1 MRLYYGHL
9 AKSDKT
15 FCTVSQRT
23 NGSLFLSTPG
33 MERIEANRKKFS
45 VSNTALE
52 KVQSFLLS
60 AIALSLSSR
69 YFGTERPCIAI
80 VTITCISRLISCIN
94 LSCTLCPLPHTGLES
109 CIMPRKQTLARDAQA
124 IAPQPAR
131 QRLPE
136 PLPRDPL
143 GQRLCQL
150 FPYPW
155 QAIVA
160 PNPVDVSQ
168 KPAWQTLTQY
178 PLKPRA
184 LWTYWQD
191 AAQLVGVRFGPTT
204 TYGLI
209 DLDALSLHHP
219 TRDRQALI
227 TLRAALAS
235 IGIHETLLLRSSWN
249 GGLHLYIPLPETV
262 PTFGL
267 AVALKHCLE
276 AHHLLLQAGQLE
288 VFPNAKRY
296 SKAGEYSEYNA
307 HRLPLQPG
315 SGSVL
320 LNDRLQPLPSD
331 LACFFQRWDQ
341 AAAAQNLE
349 QLHQAIATAKKQHQY
364 RSYNRRSNTALWQQ
378 ELQTEI
384 EQGWTGPGQTNH
396 LLKTIGC
403 YGVVFQ
409 SLSGEALAHHIEH
422 TAIKSPGY
430 REWCQHQHEISR
442 RAQEW
447 ATAVESYYWPLG
459 TNPKRDRTLRLPNAV
474 NNIVNFNQKRA
485 EEAQTRIKQAVL
497 ELTQQG
503 QLPDGLTARAQ
514 AIASLAQCS
523 HSTLQKYKELW
534 HPEWYVIEQPEPAT
548 ASSLAPAIAP
558 SKALENSPREELHT
572 IAYMKVGGVTEGSFL
587 GERSSFSEGEGPGRG
602 KVSFPQPLTP
612 APAIVYEDLS
622 DVIVGIQIQIGRL
635 GWTVEQAH
643 QFIADNFQGKRR
655 SQLTDDELIGL
666 LYQLRTRSL

>member
-1 MRLYYGHL
+1 
-9 AKSDKT
+9 
-15 FCTVSQRT
+15 
-23 NGSLFLSTPG
+23 
-33 MERIEANRKKFS
+33 
-45 VSNTALE
+45 
-52 KVQSFLLS
+52 
-60 AIALSLSSR
+60 
-69 YFGTERPCIAI
+69 
-80 VTITCISRLISCIN
+80 
-94 LSCTLCPLPHTGLES
+94 
-109 CIMPRKQTLARDAQA
+109 MPRKQIPTRESQA
-124 IAPQPAR
+124 IALQPAR

-160 PNPVDVSQ
+160 PTPPDASQ

-184 LWTYWQD
+184 LWAYWQD
-191 AAQLVGVRFGPTT
+191 AAQLVGVRFGATT

-219 TRDRQALI
+219 IRDRRALT
-227 TLRAALAS
+227 TLQAALAS
-235 IGIHETLLLRSSWN
+235 IGIYQTLLLRSSWN
-249 GGLHLYIPLPETV
+249 GGLHLYIPLPEAV

-276 AHHLLLQAGQLE
+276 AHHLPLQAGQLE
-288 VFPNAKRY
+288 VFPNVKRY

-320 LNDRLQPLPSD
+320 LSDRLQPLPSN
-331 LACFFQRWDQ
+331 LSSFFQQWDQ
-341 AAAAQNLE
+341 AAAAQDLE
-349 QLHQAIATAKKQHQY
+349 QLHQALAQTKKQHQY
-364 RSYNRRSNTALWQQ
+364 RSYHRRSNTALWRQ
-378 ELQTEI
+378 ELETEI

-409 SLSGEALAHHIEH
+409 SLSGEALTHYIER
-422 TAIKSPGY
+422 TAIHSPGY
-430 REWCQHQHEISR
+430 QEWCQHQHEIHR

-447 ATAVESYYWPLG
+447 AAAAENYYWPLG
-459 TNPKRDRTLRLPNAV
+459 TSPKRDRSLHPTTAA

-485 EEAQTRIKQAVL
+485 EDAQVRIKQAVL
-497 ELTQQG
+497 KLTQQG
-503 QLPDGLTARAQ
+503 QLPDGLTTRAQ

-534 HPEWYVIEQPEPAT
+534 HPEWYVIDQPEPV
-548 ASSLAPAIAP
+548 IAP
-558 SKALENSPREELHT
+558 SVTPVAEPSEALESAPRGELHT
-572 IAYMKVGGVTEGSFL
+572 FAYMKGGGVDDGGLQEQ
-587 GERSSFSEGEGPGRG
+587 SSLISEGEGQGRG
-602 KVSFPQPLTP
+602 KASYPQLSLP
-612 APAIVYEDLS
+612 ASAITYDDLS
-622 DVIVGIQIQIGRL
+622 DVIVGIQIQVRQL

-643 QFIADNFQGKRR
+643 RFIADNFQGKRR
-655 SQLTDDELIGL
+655 SQLTDDELLSL
-666 LYQLRTRSL
+666 LYRLRTRSLL

>member
-1 MRLYYGHL
+1 
-9 AKSDKT
+9 
-15 FCTVSQRT
+15 
-23 NGSLFLSTPG
+23 
-33 MERIEANRKKFS
+33 
-45 VSNTALE
+45 
-52 KVQSFLLS
+52 
-60 AIALSLSSR
+60 
-69 YFGTERPCIAI
+69 
-80 VTITCISRLISCIN
+80 
-94 LSCTLCPLPHTGLES
+94 
-109 CIMPRKQTLARDAQA
+109 
-124 IAPQPAR
+124 
-131 QRLPE
+131 
-136 PLPRDPL
+136 
-143 GQRLCQL
+143 LCQL

-160 PNPVDVSQ
+160 PTPTDAGQ

-178 PLKPRA
+178 PLKPRS
-184 LWTYWQD
+184 LWAYWQD
-191 AAQLVGVRFGPTT
+191 AAQLVGVRFGSTT

-219 TRDRQALI
+219 TRDRQALT

-235 IGIHETLLLRSSWN
+235 IGIHQTLLLRSSWN
-249 GGLHLYIPLPETV
+249 GGLHLYIPLPEAV

-267 AVALKHCLE
+267 AVVLKHCLE
-276 AHHLLLQAGQLE
+276 AHHLPLKAGQLE
-288 VFPNAKRY
+288 VFPNVKRY

-320 LNDRLQPLPSD
+320 LSDRLQPLPSD
-331 LACFFQRWDQ
+331 LPCFFHRWDQ

-349 QLHQAIATAKKQHQY
+349 QLQQAIATAKKQHQY
-364 RSYNRRSNTALWQQ
+364 RSYNRRSNTTLWQQ
-378 ELQTEI
+378 ELETEM

-409 SLSGEALAHHIEH
+409 SLSGAALAHYIEH

-459 TNPKRDRTLRLPNAV
+459 TNPKRDRTSSQVPSA

-485 EEAQTRIKQAVL
+485 EDAQARIKQAVL
-497 ELTQQG
+497 NLTQQS
-503 QLPDGLTARAQ
+503 QLPDRLTARAK

-534 HPEWYVIEQPEPAT
+534 HPEWYVIDQPEPVTAT
-548 ASSLAPAIAP
+548 SLSPAIAP

-572 IAYMKVGGVTEGSFL
+572 FAYMKGGGVSEGDS
-587 GERSSFSEGEGPGRG
+587 SSFTSVYSVWEGQGRG
-602 KVSFPQPLTP
+602 KVSFPQPP
-612 APAIVYEDLS
+612 QAPSTIAYEDLS

-666 LYQLRTRSL
+666 LYQLRTRSLK

>member
-1 MRLYYGHL
+1 
-9 AKSDKT
+9 
-15 FCTVSQRT
+15 
-23 NGSLFLSTPG
+23 
-33 MERIEANRKKFS
+33 
-45 VSNTALE
+45 
-52 KVQSFLLS
+52 
-60 AIALSLSSR
+60 
-69 YFGTERPCIAI
+69 
-80 VTITCISRLISCIN
+80 
-94 LSCTLCPLPHTGLES
+94 
-109 CIMPRKQTLARDAQA
+109 MPRKQTPACNGQA
-124 IAPQPAR
+124 IVLQPVSTKTK
-131 QRLPE
+131 RLPE
-136 PLPRDPL
+136 PLPADPL

-160 PNPVDVSQ
+160 PTPTDASQ

-178 PLKPRA
+178 PLKPRS

-219 TRDRQALI
+219 IRDRQALT

-235 IGIHETLLLRSSWN
+235 IGLHQTILLRSSWN
-249 GGLHLYIPLPETV
+249 GGLHLYIPLPEAV

-276 AHHLLLQAGQLE
+276 AHHLPLQAGQLE
-288 VFPNAKRY
+288 VFPNVKRY

-307 HRLPLQPG
+307 HRLPLQPS

-320 LNDRLQPLPSD
+320 LSDTLQPLPSD
-331 LACFFQRWDQ
+331 LPSFFQQWDQ
-341 AAAAQNLE
+341 ATAAQDLA
-349 QLHQAIATAKKQHQY
+349 QLHEAIAAAKKQHQY
-364 RSYNRRSNTALWQQ
+364 RSYNRRNNTALWQQ
-378 ELQTEI
+378 ELEI
-384 EQGWTGPGQTNH
+384 EMEQGWTGRGQTNH

-409 SLSGEALAHHIEH
+409 SLSGEALVHYIER
-422 TAIKSPGY
+422 TAIHSPGY
-430 REWCQHQHEISR
+430 PEWCQHQHEISR

-447 ATAVESYYWPLG
+447 AIAAENYYWPLG
-459 TNPKRDRTLRLPNAV
+459 SSPKRDRSLSLTTAA

-485 EEAQTRIKQAVL
+485 EDAQARIKQAVL

-503 QLPDGLTARAQ
+503 QLPGRLTARAK

-534 HPEWYVIEQPEPAT
+534 HPEWYVIDLPEPVT
-548 ASSLAPAIAP
+548 AASLAPAIEPSQAP
-558 SKALENSPREELHT
+558 EGASREELHT
-572 IAYMKVGGVTEGSFL
+572 SAYMKGGGGEGSSL
-587 GERSSFSEGEGPGRG
+587 GERSSFSSEGEGPGRG
-602 KVSFPQPLTP
+602 EISFPQPRPL
-612 APAIVYEDLS
+612 APAIAYEDLS
-622 DVIVGIQIQIGRL
+622 DVIVEIQIQIGRL

-655 SQLTDDELIGL
+655 SQLTDDELVGL
-666 LYQLRTRSL
+666 LYRLRTRSLNSD

>member
-1 MRLYYGHL
+1 
-9 AKSDKT
+9 
-15 FCTVSQRT
+15 
-23 NGSLFLSTPG
+23 
-33 MERIEANRKKFS
+33 
-45 VSNTALE
+45 
-52 KVQSFLLS
+52 
-60 AIALSLSSR
+60 
-69 YFGTERPCIAI
+69 
-80 VTITCISRLISCIN
+80 
-94 LSCTLCPLPHTGLES
+94 
-109 CIMPRKQTLARDAQA
+109 MPRKQTPACRSQA
-124 IAPQPAR
+124 IASKPTR
-131 QRLPE
+131 QHLPE

-160 PNPVDVSQ
+160 PIPSDASQ

-184 LWTYWQD
+184 LWTHWQD

-209 DLDALSLHHP
+209 DLDAFSLHHP
-219 TRDRQALI
+219 TRDRQALT

-235 IGIHETLLLRSSWN
+235 IGIHQTLLLRSSWN
-249 GGLHLYIPLPETV
+249 GGLHLYIPLPEAV

-276 AHHLLLQAGQLE
+276 AHHLPLQAGQLE
-288 VFPNAKRY
+288 VFPNVKRY

-307 HRLPLQPG
+307 HRLPLQPS

-320 LNDRLQPLPSD
+320 LSDTLQPLSSD
-331 LACFFQRWDQ
+331 LSSFFQQWAQ
-341 AAAAQNLE
+341 AAAAQDLE
-349 QLHQAIATAKKQHQY
+349 QLNQAIAEARKQHQY

-378 ELQTEI
+378 ELETEM

-409 SLSGEALAHHIEH
+409 SLCGPALAHYIEL

-430 REWCQHQHEISR
+430 QEWCQHQHEISR

-447 ATAVESYYWPLG
+447 ATAVENYYWPLG
-459 TNPKRDRTLRLPNAV
+459 TSPKRDRTLTLGTAA

-485 EEAQTRIKQAVL
+485 EEAQARIRQAVL

-503 QLPDGLTARAQ
+503 QLPNRLTARAQ

-534 HPEWYVIEQPEPAT
+534 HPEWYVIDCQEPAP
-548 ASSLAPAIAP
+548 ASSITPITEPPKILEIA
-558 SKALENSPREELHT
+558 SREELHT
-572 IAYMKVGGVTEGSFL
+572 FTYMKGGGHDGALEKQINSH
-587 GERSSFSEGEGPGRG
+587 GEGPGRG
-602 KVSFPQPLTP
+602 EISFPQSPQAP
-612 APAIVYEDLS
+612 PAIAPDDLI
-622 DVIVGIQIQIGRL
+622 DVIAEIQIQVKRL
-635 GWTVEQAH
+635 RWTAEQTH
-643 QFIADNFQGKRR
+643 QFIADHFHGKRR
-655 SQLTDDELIGL
+655 SQLTDDELVCL
-666 LYQLRTRSL
+666 LYRLRTRSLL

>member
-1 MRLYYGHL
+1 
-9 AKSDKT
+9 
-15 FCTVSQRT
+15 
-23 NGSLFLSTPG
+23 
-33 MERIEANRKKFS
+33 
-45 VSNTALE
+45 
-52 KVQSFLLS
+52 
-60 AIALSLSSR
+60 
-69 YFGTERPCIAI
+69 
-80 VTITCISRLISCIN
+80 
-94 LSCTLCPLPHTGLES
+94 
-109 CIMPRKQTLARDAQA
+109 MPRKQTPACESQA
-124 IAPQPAR
+124 ITSQPAR
-131 QRLPE
+131 QRSSE

-160 PNPVDVSQ
+160 PTPADASQ

-178 PLKPRA
+178 PLKPRS

-191 AAQLVGVRFGPTT
+191 AAQLVGVRFCPTT
-204 TYGLI
+204 YHGLI

-235 IGIHETLLLRSSWN
+235 IGIHQTVLLRSSWN
-249 GGLHLYIPLPETV
+249 GGLHLYIPLPEAV

-276 AHHLLLQAGQLE
+276 AHHLPLQAGQLE
-288 VFPNAKRY
+288 VFPNVKRY

-307 HRLPLQPG
+307 HRLPLQPS

-320 LNDRLQPLPSD
+320 LSDTLQPLPSN
-331 LACFFQRWDQ
+331 LSTFFQQWDQ
-341 AAAAQNLE
+341 AAAAQDLA
-349 QLHQAIATAKKQHQY
+349 QLHQAIAQAKKQHQY
-364 RSYNRRSNTALWQQ
+364 RSYKRCRNTALWQQ
-378 ELQTEI
+378 ELETEMK
-384 EQGWTGPGQTNH
+384 QGWTGPGQTNH

-403 YGVVFQ
+403 YGVVFL
-409 SLSGEALAHHIEH
+409 SLSGEALVHYIEH
-422 TAIKSPGY
+422 TAIYSPGY

-447 ATAVESYYWPLG
+447 AIAAENYYWPLG
-459 TNPKRDRTLRLPNAV
+459 TSPKRDRTLPLATAA

-485 EEAQTRIKQAVL
+485 EEAQARIKQAVL

-514 AIASLAQCS
+514 AIASIAQCS

-534 HPEWYVIEQPEPAT
+534 HPEWYVIEPPETVT
-548 ASSLAPAIAP
+548 ASSLAPAIEP
-558 SKALENSPREELHT
+558 SKVLEDAPREELHT
-572 IAYMKVGGVTEGSFL
+572 FPYMKGGGAEGSL
-587 GERSSFSEGEGPGRG
+587 VGERSSFSSQGEGPGRG
-602 KVSFPQPLTP
+602 KTSFPQPLTP
-612 APAIVYEDLS
+612 PLQIAPDDLS
-622 DVIVGIQIQIGRL
+622 DVIVGIQIQVKRL

-643 QFIADNFQGKRR
+643 QFISDHFQGKRR
-655 SQLTDDELIGL
+655 SQLTDDELVCL
-666 LYQLRTRSL
+666 LYHLRTRSLQQNLLDV

>member
-1 MRLYYGHL
+1 
-9 AKSDKT
+9 
-15 FCTVSQRT
+15 
-23 NGSLFLSTPG
+23 
-33 MERIEANRKKFS
+33 
-45 VSNTALE
+45 
-52 KVQSFLLS
+52 
-60 AIALSLSSR
+60 
-69 YFGTERPCIAI
+69 
-80 VTITCISRLISCIN
+80 
-94 LSCTLCPLPHTGLES
+94 
-109 CIMPRKQTLARDAQA
+109 MPRKQTPACRSQA
-124 IAPQPAR
+124 IAPKRAR

-160 PNPVDVSQ
+160 PIPPDASQ

-178 PLKPRA
+178 PLKPRS

-204 TYGLI
+204 YHGLI

-219 TRDRQALI
+219 TRDRQALANI
-227 TLRAALAS
+227 RATLAS
-235 IGIHETLLLRSSWN
+235 IGIHQTILLRSSWN
-249 GGLHLYIPLPETV
+249 GGLHLYIPLPEAV

-276 AHHLLLQAGQLE
+276 AHHLPLQAGQLE
-288 VFPNAKRY
+288 VFPNVKRY

-307 HRLPLQPG
+307 HRLPLQPS
-315 SGSVL
+315 SGSFL
-320 LNDRLQPLPSD
+320 LSDTLQPLPSD
-331 LACFFQRWDQ
+331 LPFFFQQWDQ
-341 AAAAQNLE
+341 AAAAQDLE
-349 QLHQAIATAKKQHQY
+349 QLHQAIAAAKRQHQY

-378 ELQTEI
+378 ELETEI

-409 SLSGEALAHHIEH
+409 FLSGAALSHYIEH

-447 ATAVESYYWPLG
+447 ATAVENYYWPLG
-459 TNPKRDRTLRLPNAV
+459 TSPKRDRSLRLTTAA

-485 EEAQTRIKQAVL
+485 EEAQARIRQAVL
-497 ELTQQG
+497 ALTQQG
-503 QLPDGLTARAQ
+503 QLPDRPTARAQ

-523 HSTLQKYKELW
+523 HTTLQKHKKLW
-534 HPEWYVIEQPEPAT
+534 HPERCVIEPQETVAAASQPPAVEPT
-548 ASSLAPAIAP
+548 
-558 SKALENSPREELHT
+558 KALEEAPREELHT
-572 IAYMKVGGVTEGSFL
+572 SAYMKGGGHDAVLEKQINSN
-587 GERSSFSEGEGPGRG
+587 GEGPGRG
-602 KVSFPQPLTP
+602 ETSFPQPWTLP
-612 APAIVYEDLS
+612 PEPMAIAEGGAIGDLS
-622 DVIVGIQIQIGRL
+622 DVIAGIQIQVRRL
-635 GWTVEQAH
+635 GWTVEQAR
-643 QFIADNFQGKRR
+643 QFIADHFDGKRR
-655 SQLTDDELIGL
+655 SQLTDHEL
-666 LYQLRTRSL
+666 LYLLYRLRTDTSSEAKN